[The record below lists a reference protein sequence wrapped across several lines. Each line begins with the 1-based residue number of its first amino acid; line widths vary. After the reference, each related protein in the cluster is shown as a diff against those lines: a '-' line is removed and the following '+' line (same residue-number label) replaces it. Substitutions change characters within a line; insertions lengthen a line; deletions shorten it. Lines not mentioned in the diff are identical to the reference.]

1 MLIAITGGTGFLGG
15 HLTEALLAGG
25 HEVRIL
31 SRRPQG
37 QDSIFVNHAKVGFCS
52 LSLSDDVKLSE
63 ALAGCDAVAHL
74 SGINREIKAG
84 DFQDCHVQSTK
95 HVLTAA
101 RKANL
106 KKVIYISY
114 LRARPDKISK
124 YLQSK
129 WDGEEVVREGELD
142 YTIIKPGLCFGPRDQ
157 MIASIV
163 QTLKLTP
170 LWGFFASVGWLE
182 KTVRPIYIGD
192 MTRIMVSALTE
203 SALPRKTVAVV
214 GPEELKLSEAVKRVG
229 KVIGKPVVIV
239 PTPALL
245 QYALAW
251 SMEQVMKYPIVS
263 VPQIR
268 MLAEGMSQSV
278 GNVDPLPFELQP
290 KTYFT
295 EEQIALALKQIS

>member
-15 HLTEALLAGG
+15 HLTEALLHAG
-25 HEVRIL
+25 HDVRIL
-31 SRRPQG
+31 SRSARG
-37 QDSIFVNHAKVGFCS
+37 SEGDFANHPKVSFRT
-52 LSLSDDVKLSE
+52 LSLSDDLKLNQ
-63 ALAGCDAVAHL
+63 ALSGCDAVAHL
-74 SGINREIKAG
+74 SGINREIRAG

-95 HVLTAA
+95 HVLVAA
-101 RKANL
+101 QKAQL
-106 KKVIYISY
+106 KKIIYVSY
-114 LRARPDKISK
+114 LRARPDKISR

-129 WDGEEVVREGELD
+129 WDGEEAVRGAELD

-157 MIASIV
+157 MITSIV
-163 QTLKLTP
+163 QTLKMTP
-170 LWGFFASVGWLE
+170 YLGFFASVGWLE
-182 KTVRPIYIGD
+182 KTVRPIQVGD
-192 MTRIMVSALTE
+192 MARIMVAALTE
-203 SALPRKTVAVV
+203 SALPSKTVAVV

-239 PTPALL
+239 PTPALI

-251 SMEQVMKYPIVS
+251 SMERVMRYPIVS

-295 EEQIALALKQIS
+295 EEQIGLALK